1 MTTRQSIIG
10 LENKRPPQEFD
21 HKEIANK
28 IAELEQRINTQE
40 EETCRPED
48 ESQRHRQQIQL
59 KYLESENTN
68 LMLEND
74 DLNNTLKIN
83 KDIIQNLLKGD
94 KSYNAQVEYAMA
106 QITQENEL
114 WESRVKTLTE

>member
-1 MTTRQSIIG
+1 M
-10 LENKRPPQEFD
+10 
-21 HKEIANK
+21 
-28 IAELEQRINTQE
+28 
-40 EETCRPED
+40 
-48 ESQRHRQQIQL
+48 

-68 LMLEND
+68 LQLEND

-83 KDIIQNLLKGD
+83 KDIIQTILKGD

-114 WESRVKTLTE
+114 WESRVKTLTEQRDQLQASFLLSQQVKEGQKDQEDDIEGIYKEEIDELKENLERKEYLL

>member
-1 MTTRQSIIG
+1 M
-10 LENKRPPQEFD
+10 
-21 HKEIANK
+21 
-28 IAELEQRINTQE
+28 
-40 EETCRPED
+40 
-48 ESQRHRQQIQL
+48 

-68 LMLEND
+68 LQLEND

-83 KDIIQNLLKGD
+83 KDIIQTILKGD

-114 WESRVKTLTE
+114 WESRVKTLTEQRD

>member
-1 MTTRQSIIG
+1 
-10 LENKRPPQEFD
+10 
-21 HKEIANK
+21 
-28 IAELEQRINTQE
+28 
-40 EETCRPED
+40 
-48 ESQRHRQQIQL
+48 
-59 KYLESENTN
+59 
-68 LMLEND
+68 MLEND

-83 KDIIQNLLKGD
+83 KDIIQSLLKGD